1 MAVETLTT
9 PRTNLPN
16 SFVDVTAREVDFV
29 TRFAKNWT
37 ALQEVLG
44 ISRPIKKAAGTKLV
58 SYTAS
63 VNLESGAVNPG
74 AVIPYSKAT
83 VTEIGYEDLTLEKYA
98 KAVTIEDVD
107 KYGVQV
113 AVEKTDDAFLDEL
126 QADVLETFFTKLSDD
141 TYAMTASRAN
151 FQKAVAAAIGLV
163 KDKFKKMRKNA
174 SSTIVFVNTLD
185 AYDYLGDANIS
196 IQTMFGIDY
205 VEKFLGADV
214 MILSSE
220 IEQGSVIALPADNLV
235 LYYVDPSTEFSKLGL
250 VYTTDGVTNLI
261 GFHAQGNYGTAV
273 GESFALK
280 GMKLWYEFADGVAI
294 VSIDANSIN
303 GLTVESETDAASFP
317 WTDKKASDMQTDVSV
332 SGSKITGTLKFIE
345 GGLSPAGPL
354 AGDGYFIALKWSNPA
369 AGVTSLKVGLQP
381 SASGMDLVEC
391 IDDLDRNGVFKIS
404 SGSQKLVLVQSNDG
418 HKTKQVFD
426 LSGLTFE
433 EVGV

>member
-1 MAVETLTT
+1 MAVENLTT

-16 SFVDVTAREVDFV
+16 TFTDITAREVDFV

-37 ALQEVLG
+37 SLQEVLG

-63 VNLESGAVNPG
+63 VTLESGSVNPG

-83 VTEIGYEDLTLEKYA
+83 VQEIGYEDLTLEKYA

-107 KYGVQV
+107 KYGEQV

-126 QADVLETFFTKLSDD
+126 QAEVLEDFITKLTDD
-141 TYAMTASRAN
+141 TYAMTASKAN

-174 SSTIVFVNTLD
+174 TSTIVFVNTLD

-205 VEKFLGADV
+205 VKNFLGADV

-235 LYYVDPSTEFSKLGL
+235 LYYIDPSTQFAKLGL

-261 GFHAQGNYGTAV
+261 GFHVQGNYGTAV
-273 GESFALK
+273 GESFAVK
-280 GMKLWYEFADGVAI
+280 GMKLWFEYADGVAI
-294 VSIDANSIN
+294 VAIDAN
-303 GLTVESETDAASFP
+303 
-317 WTDKKASDMQTDVSV
+317 
-332 SGSKITGTLKFIE
+332 
-345 GGLSPAGPL
+345 
-354 AGDGYFIALKWSNPA
+354 
-369 AGVTSLKVGLQP
+369 P
-381 SASGMDLVEC
+381 S
-391 IDDLDRNGVFKIS
+391 
-404 SGSQKLVLVQSNDG
+404 
-418 HKTKQVFD
+418 
-426 LSGLTFE
+426 
-433 EVGV
+433 